1 MKYIFVLL
9 FLVSGLFGS
18 VIKSKVVS
26 IDEQNKTLTINIK
39 KINVGMS
46 GFVVH
51 QFAPTH
57 SSILK
62 NVTVVSFDES
72 KGVATLKMSKYNDLV
87 NSALPKGKWK
97 VKVGDTVTLA
107 YAYSRA
113 LLIAPTEEIYYR
125 ITKSAASVQWIH
137 ADLFATILSFAGH
150 PTPLKTD
157 FETMAKS
164 ASVGLVFFYLDKQ
177 LYTVDIRSFKILN
190 ISPAPL
196 HQDGMKLPFY
206 SRIDEIDAAW
216 WGEGSDELEDYEPYY
231 YGLLAEYN
239 PKNKQL
245 YENIKNGDEKLH
257 HLLDKFKIEDS
268 L

>member
-9 FLVSGLFGS
+9 FLVSGLFAS
-18 VIKSKVVS
+18 MVKSKVVS

-62 NVTVVSFDES
+62 NVTVIGFDE
-72 KGVATLKMSKYNDLV
+72 KNGVATLKMSKYDDLV
-87 NSALPKGKWK
+87 HSALPKGKWK

-113 LLIAPTEEIYYR
+113 LLIAPTEKIYYR
-125 ITKSAASVQWIH
+125 ITKSATSVQWVH
-137 ADLFATILSFAGH
+137 SDLFATILSLAGH

-164 ASVGLVFFYLDKQ
+164 LSVGLIFFYLDKK

-190 ISPAPL
+190 ISSAPL
-196 HQDGMKLPFY
+196 NQDGMKLPFY

-216 WGEGSDELEDYEPYY
+216 WGEGSDELEDYAPYY
-231 YGLLAEYN
+231 YELMITYN
-239 PKNKQL
+239 KHNKKL
-245 YENIKNGDEKLH
+245 YENIKNGDKKLH
-257 HLLDKFKIEDS
+257 HLLDKFEIED
-268 L
+268 